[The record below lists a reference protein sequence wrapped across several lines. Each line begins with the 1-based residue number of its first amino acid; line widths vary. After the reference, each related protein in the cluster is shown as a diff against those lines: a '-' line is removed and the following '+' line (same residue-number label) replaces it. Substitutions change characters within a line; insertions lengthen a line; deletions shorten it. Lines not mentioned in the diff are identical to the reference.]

1 MSSNEPERGG
11 PQQIPRPALWTP
23 GERPAWE
30 WPSAPLGEP
39 TASNAASRTEPMAPH
54 AELTIDRLTDVFAG
68 RTGQSSP
75 VEHSGGS
82 PSAVLVAIYP
92 DGTDDHGHDQ
102 LHVILTRRAD
112 TLRHHTGEVSFPGG
126 RTDPGE
132 SPVETA
138 IREAH
143 EEIALDPSLVQ
154 PLGELDHLT
163 TVTRRAYIVPVVA
176 LLDDRPQ
183 LHPAEAEVAE
193 ILRVPL
199 AELLDPVVFREE
211 RWGTVH
217 RARPVYFFELFG
229 DTVWG
234 ATAAMLRQFL
244 LLALRHDPGPRESWD
259 PAGAGD
265 EIWFPPAGS
274 APTPL

>member
-1 MSSNEPERGG
+1 MALPPERM
-11 PQQIPRPALWTP
+11 
-23 GERPAWE
+23 
-30 WPSAPLGEP
+30 
-39 TASNAASRTEPMAPH
+39 ASQ
-54 AELTIDRLTDVFAG
+54 AELTIDRLADVFSGRAG
-68 RTGQSSP
+68 EPSP
-75 VEHSGGS
+75 VERSGGS

-92 DGTDDHGHDQ
+92 DGTDDHGNDQ

-132 SPVETA
+132 SPIETA
-138 IREAH
+138 VREAH
-143 EEIALDPSLVQ
+143 EEVDLDPSIVR

-176 LLDDRPQ
+176 LLAERPH

-193 ILRVPL
+193 ILHVPL
-199 AELLDPVVFREE
+199 AELLDPEVFREE
-211 RWGTVH
+211 RWGTSQQG
-217 RARPVYFFELFG
+217 RPVYFFELYG

-244 LLALRHDPGPRESWD
+244 LLSFRLDPGPRESWD
-259 PAGAGD
+259 PAGAAG
-265 EIWFPPAGS
+265 EIWSPPAGS